1 VAAVGEK
8 WYSTMTGH
16 DKSPGMMS
24 ASNQIILIH
33 SLDLVGCAP
42 ESWRNRTPFRKG
54 PASWISG
61 KLFLQGEY
69 E

>member
-1 VAAVGEK
+1 VRNFK
-8 WYSTMTGH
+8 RR
-16 DKSPGMMS
+16 
-24 ASNQIILIH
+24 ASGCCHFIPLICTTVP
-33 SLDLVGCAP
+33 LNLGG
-42 ESWRNRTPFRKG
+42 NRTPFRKG